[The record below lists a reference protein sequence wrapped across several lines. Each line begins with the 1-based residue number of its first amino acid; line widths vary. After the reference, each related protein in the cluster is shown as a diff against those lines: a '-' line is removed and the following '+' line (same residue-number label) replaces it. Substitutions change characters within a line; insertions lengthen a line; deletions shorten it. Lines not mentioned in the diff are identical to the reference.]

1 MFKALLQYSKN
12 LAYIAAVYL
21 YVLPIHAD
29 LPKPPDGDMPSGS
42 NDWIDVGGTLAYKA
56 LHYACVILGV
66 VVLVGAAFG
75 IVKAYHVAREK
86 QELGHFFTHGAVAV
100 VAAALGLGLLYA
112 GYTILPSR

>member
-1 MFKALLQYSKN
+1 MFKTIWQYCKKIGC
-12 LAYIAAVYL
+12 LVGIYL
-21 YVLPIHAD
+21 YVLPIYAD

-42 NDWIDVGGTLAYKA
+42 NDWIDVGGSLAYKA
-56 LHYACVILGV
+56 LHYACIILGV

-112 GYTILPSR
+112 GYTILPSH